1 MKRQIA
7 LGLAAATVLSLGG
20 GGAYAYAKTTPA
32 AYVSVDINPSVELG
46 VNSFGKVVSAEAYN
60 EDGQK
65 VLKGTN
71 LVNFDAEKAV
81 STVISNAISEGY
93 IKEDATTTAAV
104 AVEITTATDKE
115 KMATE
120 LDESLKE
127 AANKTLEDNNVN
139 AEAESENVALERRD
153 EARQLGITPG
163 KLNLIQKLQALD
175 PTIKVEDY
183 KTSSVKDIQKKIK
196 ELREKNKND
205 TSNDDSTTGTDTN
218 NDTDINNIKSTDTST
233 SSDVTTQESNGIQTD
248 NSNDEKGDNGG
259 INNKKEDSYI
269 ENDKEKNNSVK
280 QEKESDNSKLN
291 SENKNSNKG
300 KNKNN

>member
-1 MKRQIA
+1 MKRKIA

-20 GGAYAYAKTTPA
+20 GGAYAYANTTPA

-46 VNSFGKVVSAEAYN
+46 VNSFGKVVSAQAYN

-65 VLKGTN
+65 VLEGTN

-81 STVISNAISEGY
+81 STVITNAISDGY

-104 AVEITTATDKE
+104 AVEITTSTDKE

-139 AEAESENVALERRD
+139 AEAESENVALARRD

-175 PTIKVEDY
+175 PTINVEDY

-196 ELREKNKND
+196 ELRKMNKND
-205 TSNDDSTTGTDTN
+205 TSNDESTTTDTN
-218 NDTDINNIKSTDTST
+218 NDKDINNTTSTDAST
-233 SSDVTTQESNGIQTD
+233 SGDVTTQESAGNQTD
-248 NSNDEKGDNGG
+248 NSNDEKDENGS
-259 INNKKEDSYI
+259 INKKKEDSGI
-269 ENDKEKNNSVK
+269 EDDKEKNNSVK
-280 QEKESDNSKLN
+280 QEKQSDNGKLN

-300 KNKNN
+300 KK

>member
-1 MKRQIA
+1 MKRKIA

-46 VNSFGKVVSAEAYN
+46 VNSFGKVVSAQAYN

-65 VLKGTN
+65 VLEGTN
-71 LVNFDAEKAV
+71 LVNFDVEKAV
-81 STVISNAISEGY
+81 STVISNAISDGY

-104 AVEITTATDKE
+104 AVEITTSTDKE

-139 AEAESENVALERRD
+139 AEAESENVALARRD

-163 KLNLIQKLQALD
+163 KLNLIQKLQELD

-183 KTSSVKDIQKKIK
+183 KTSSVKDIQKKVK
-196 ELREKNKND
+196 ELRKMNKND
-205 TSNDDSTTGTDTN
+205 TSNDESTTTDTN
-218 NDTDINNIKSTDTST
+218 NDTDINNTTSTDTSA
-233 SSDVTTQESNGIQTD
+233 SSDATTQKSTGIQID
-248 NSNDEKGDNGG
+248 SNDEKDENRS
-259 INNKKEDSYI
+259 INNKKEDSGI

-280 QEKESDNSKLN
+280 QEKQSDNGKLN
-291 SENKNSNKG
+291 SENKNNNKG

>member
-1 MKRQIA
+1 MKRKIA

-46 VNSFGKVVSAEAYN
+46 VNSFGKVISAQAYN

-65 VLKGTN
+65 VLEGTN
-71 LVNFDAEKAV
+71 LVNFDVEKAV

-104 AVEITTATDKE
+104 AVEITTSTDKE

-139 AEAESENVALERRD
+139 AEAESENVALARRD

-163 KLNLIQKLQALD
+163 KLNLIQKLQELD

-183 KTSSVKDIQKKIK
+183 KTSSVKDIQKKVK
-196 ELREKNKND
+196 ELRKMNKND
-205 TSNDDSTTGTDTN
+205 TSDGDSNTGTDTN
-218 NDTDINNIKSTDTST
+218 NDTDINNTTSTDTSI
-233 SSDVTTQESNGIQTD
+233 SSDVTTQESTGIQTD
-248 NSNDEKGDNGG
+248 NGNDEKGENAS
-259 INNKKEDSYI
+259 INSKKEDSSI
-269 ENDKEKNNSVK
+269 GNDKEKNASVK
-280 QEKESDNSKLN
+280 QKNENDNGKLN
-291 SENKNSNKG
+291 SENKNSNKE
-300 KNKNN
+300 KNKNK

>member
-1 MKRQIA
+1 MKRKIA

-46 VNSFGKVVSAEAYN
+46 VNSFGKVVSAQAYN

-65 VLKGTN
+65 VLEGTN

-81 STVISNAISEGY
+81 STVITNAISDGY

-104 AVEITTATDKE
+104 AVEITTSTDKE

-139 AEAESENVALERRD
+139 AEAESENVALARRD

-175 PTIKVEDY
+175 PTINVEDY

-196 ELREKNKND
+196 ELRKMNKND
-205 TSNDDSTTGTDTN
+205 TSNDESTTTDTN
-218 NDTDINNIKSTDTST
+218 NDKDINNTTSTDAST
-233 SSDVTTQESNGIQTD
+233 SGDVTTQESAGNQTD
-248 NSNDEKGDNGG
+248 NSNDEKDENGS
-259 INNKKEDSYI
+259 INKKKEDSGI
-269 ENDKEKNNSVK
+269 EDDKEKNNSVK
-280 QEKESDNSKLN
+280 QEKQSDNGKLN

-300 KNKNN
+300 KK